1 MVNINELISN
11 NIDLS
16 NDELIMG
23 SNISN
28 TYIINDI
35 IKSLKNGGECII
47 IIPYDIK
54 LYNKDINDYITFRKN
69 ILKKCI
75 LKEIIYLPIGI
86 FNIDIKL
93 CVLYFI
99 KKLDDN
105 YQTDVIE
112 FYDYNSFNNS
122 KLFLLSISIHDL
134 ITNNFSFNYTDYI
147 KETPLT
153 TDNFII
159 KTLNDIALIE
169 YGNIYN
175 DNDNGNDN
183 DNNNDNDNDND
194 NDNENDKYKI
204 IGYKED
210 KQGCKYNRE
219 GFNIIITKYK
229 VMITE
234 EKLFINNLSVSV
246 KPKTDIIKHKY
257 LGYYLLYKYKDI
269 NLKTL
274 KKFQI
279 AIPPIEVQEEIIN
292 FIEIN
297 NRIIINLENE
307 INDIKYKSS
316 LWFLNTI

>member
-11 NIDLS
+11 NIDLT
-16 NDELIMG
+16 NDKLIMG
-23 SNISN
+23 YNIDD

-35 IKSLKNGGECII
+35 INSLKIGGECII

-54 LYNKDINDYITFRKN
+54 LYNKEINDYISFRKN
-69 ILKKCI
+69 ILKNCI

-99 KKLDDN
+99 KNTNDNN
-105 YQTDVIE
+105 YQTELIN

-122 KLFLLSISIHDL
+122 KQLLLSISIDDIIIH
-134 ITNNFSFNYTDYI
+134 NFSFNYIDYI
-147 KETPLT
+147 KEKPISNDT
-153 TDNFII
+153 FII
-159 KTLNDIALIE
+159 KNLNDIAFIE
-169 YGNIYN
+169 FGNIYN
-175 DNDNGNDN
+175 DDN
-183 DNNNDNDNDND
+183 DNNDDNH
-194 NDNENDKYKI
+194 YKI

-210 KQGCKYNRE
+210 KKGGKYNRE
-219 GFNIIITKYK
+219 GFNIIITKYN

-234 EKLFINNLSVSV
+234 ERIFLNNYAVSV
-246 KPKTDIIKHKY
+246 KPKTEIISHKY
-257 LGYYLLYKYKDI
+257 LGYYLLYKYKNI

-274 KKFQI
+274 KNFQI
-279 AIPPIEVQEEIIN
+279 AIPPIEVQDEIIN

-307 INDIKYKSS
+307 INDYKYKSS
-316 LWFLNTI
+316 LWFNNTV

>member
-11 NIDLS
+11 NIDLT
-16 NDELIMG
+16 NDKLIMG
-23 SNISN
+23 SNINNS
-28 TYIINDI
+28 YIINDI
-35 IKSLKNGGECII
+35 IKSLKIGGECIV

-54 LYNKDINDYITFRKN
+54 LYHKEINEYVSFRKN
-69 ILKKCI
+69 ILKKSI

-99 KKLDDN
+99 KNNNN
-105 YQTDVIE
+105 YQTELIS

-122 KLFLLSISIHDL
+122 KILLLSTSIDEI
-134 ITNNFSFNYTDYI
+134 ITHNFSFNYTDYI
-147 KETPLT
+147 KEKPLSNN
-153 TDNFII
+153 NFIL
-159 KTLNDIALIE
+159 KNLSEIAFIE

-175 DNDNGNDN
+175 DNDYDN
-183 DNNNDNDNDND
+183 DNNHN
-194 NDNENDKYKI
+194 YKI

-210 KQGCKYNRE
+210 KKGGKYNRE

-229 VMITE
+229 VMLTE
-234 EKLFINNLSVSV
+234 EKVFLNNYAVSI
-246 KPKTDIIKHKY
+246 KPKYDIIRHKY
-257 LGYYLLYKYKDI
+257 LGYYLLYKYKNI
-269 NLKTL
+269 NLNSL

-292 FIEIN
+292 FIETN

>member
-11 NIDLS
+11 NIDLT
-16 NDELIMG
+16 NDKLIMG
-23 SNISN
+23 YNIDD

-35 IKSLKNGGECII
+35 INSLKIGGECII

-54 LYNKDINDYITFRKN
+54 LYNKEINDYISFRKN
-69 ILKKCI
+69 ILKNCI

-99 KKLDDN
+99 KNTNDNN
-105 YQTDVIE
+105 YQTELIN

-122 KLFLLSISIHDL
+122 KQLLLSISIDEMIIH
-134 ITNNFSFNYTDYI
+134 NFSFNYTDYI
-147 KETPLT
+147 KEKPISNDT
-153 TDNFII
+153 FII
-159 KTLNDIALIE
+159 KNLNDIAFIE
-169 YGNIYN
+169 FGNIYN
-175 DNDNGNDN
+175 DDI
-183 DNNNDNDNDND
+183 DNNDDNH
-194 NDNENDKYKI
+194 YKI

-210 KQGCKYNRE
+210 KKGGKYNRE
-219 GFNIIITKYK
+219 GFNIIITKYN

-234 EKLFINNLSVSV
+234 ERIFLNNYAVSV
-246 KPKTDIIKHKY
+246 KPKTEIISHKY
-257 LGYYLLYKYKDI
+257 LGYYLLYKYKNI

-274 KKFQI
+274 KNFQI
-279 AIPPIEVQEEIIN
+279 AIPPIEVQDEIIN

-307 INDIKYKSS
+307 INDYKYKSS
-316 LWFLNTI
+316 LWFNNTV

>member
-11 NIDLS
+11 NIDLT
-16 NDELIMG
+16 NDKLIMG
-23 SNISN
+23 YNIDD

-35 IKSLKNGGECII
+35 INSLKIGGECII

-54 LYNKDINDYITFRKN
+54 LYNKEINDYISFRKN
-69 ILKKCI
+69 ILKNCI

-99 KKLDDN
+99 KNTNDNN
-105 YQTDVIE
+105 YQTELIN

-122 KLFLLSISIHDL
+122 KQLLLSISIDEMIIH
-134 ITNNFSFNYTDYI
+134 NFSFNYTDYI
-147 KETPLT
+147 KEKPISNDT
-153 TDNFII
+153 FII
-159 KTLNDIALIE
+159 KNLNDIAFIE
-169 YGNIYN
+169 FGNIYN
-175 DNDNGNDN
+175 D
-183 DNNNDNDNDND
+183 DNNNNDDNH
-194 NDNENDKYKI
+194 YKI

-210 KQGCKYNRE
+210 KKGGKYNRE
-219 GFNIIITKYK
+219 GFNIIITKYN

-234 EKLFINNLSVSV
+234 ERIFLNNYAVSV
-246 KPKTDIIKHKY
+246 KPKTEIISHKY
-257 LGYYLLYKYKDI
+257 LGYYLLYKYKNI

-274 KKFQI
+274 KNFQI
-279 AIPPIEVQEEIIN
+279 AIPPIEVQDEIIN

-307 INDIKYKSS
+307 INDYKYKSS
-316 LWFLNTI
+316 LWFNNTV

>member
-11 NIDLS
+11 NIDLT
-16 NDELIMG
+16 NDKLIMG
-23 SNISN
+23 YNIDD

-35 IKSLKNGGECII
+35 INSLKIGGECII

-54 LYNKDINDYITFRKN
+54 LYNKEINDYISFRKN
-69 ILKKCI
+69 ILKNCI

-99 KKLDDN
+99 KNTNDNN
-105 YQTDVIE
+105 YQTELIN

-122 KLFLLSISIHDL
+122 KQLLLSISIDDIIIH
-134 ITNNFSFNYTDYI
+134 NFSFNYTDYI
-147 KETPLT
+147 KEKPLSNDT
-153 TDNFII
+153 FII
-159 KTLNDIALIE
+159 KNLNDIAFIE
-169 YGNIYN
+169 FGNIYN
-175 DNDNGNDN
+175 DDI
-183 DNNNDNDNDND
+183 DNNDDNH
-194 NDNENDKYKI
+194 YKI

-210 KQGCKYNRE
+210 KKGGKYNRE
-219 GFNIIITKYK
+219 GFNIIITKYN

-234 EKLFINNLSVSV
+234 ERIFLNNYAVSV
-246 KPKTDIIKHKY
+246 KPKTEIISHKY
-257 LGYYLLYKYKDI
+257 LGYYLLYKYKNI

-274 KKFQI
+274 KNFQI
-279 AIPPIEVQEEIIN
+279 AIPPIEVQDEIIN

-307 INDIKYKSS
+307 INDYKYKSS
-316 LWFLNTI
+316 LWFNNTI

>member
-1 MVNINELISN
+1 MVNINELITN
-11 NIDLS
+11 TIDLT

-23 SNISN
+23 SNINN

-35 IKSLKNGGECII
+35 IKSLKIGGECII
-47 IIPYDIK
+47 IIPFDIK
-54 LYNKDINDYITFRKN
+54 LYNKEINDYILFRKN

-86 FNIDIKL
+86 FNIDVKL

-99 KKLDDN
+99 KSNDDN
-105 YQTDVIE
+105 YQTEIIN

-122 KLFLLSISIHDL
+122 KQFLLSASIDDL
-134 ITNNFSFNYTDYI
+134 ITNKFSFNYTDYI
-147 KETPLT
+147 KESPLSNE
-153 TDNFII
+153 NFII
-159 KTLNDIALIE
+159 KSLNDIAFIN

-175 DNDNGNDN
+175 DNDDNDENDN
-183 DNNNDNDNDND
+183 D
-194 NDNENDKYKI
+194 DKYKI

-210 KQGCKYNRE
+210 KKGGKYNCE

-234 EKLFINNLSVSV
+234 EKLFINNYAVSV
-246 KPKTDIIKHKY
+246 KPKTDIISHKY
-257 LGYYLLYKYKDI
+257 LGYYLLYKYKNI

-274 KKFQI
+274 NKFQI
-279 AIPPIEVQEEIIN
+279 AIPPVEVQDEIVN

-297 NRIIINLENE
+297 NRIILNLENE
-307 INDIKYKSS
+307 INDIKHKSS

>member
-1 MVNINELISN
+1 MVNINELITN
-11 NIDLS
+11 TIDLT

-23 SNISN
+23 SNINN

-35 IKSLKNGGECII
+35 IKSLKIGGECII
-47 IIPYDIK
+47 IIPFDIK
-54 LYNKDINDYITFRKN
+54 LYNKEINDYILFRKN

-86 FNIDIKL
+86 FNIDVKL

-99 KKLDDN
+99 KSNDDN
-105 YQTDVIE
+105 YQTEIIN

-122 KLFLLSISIHDL
+122 KQFLLSASIDEL
-134 ITNNFSFNYTDYI
+134 ITNKFSFNYTDYI
-147 KETPLT
+147 KESPLSNE
-153 TDNFII
+153 NFII
-159 KTLNDIALIE
+159 KSLNDIAFIN

-175 DNDNGNDN
+175 DNNNENDN
-183 DNNNDNDNDND
+183 D
-194 NDNENDKYKI
+194 DKYKI

-210 KQGCKYNRE
+210 KKGGKYNCE

-234 EKLFINNLSVSV
+234 EKLFINNYAVSV
-246 KPKTDIIKHKY
+246 KPKTDIISHKY
-257 LGYYLLYKYKDI
+257 LGYYLLYKYKNI

-274 KKFQI
+274 NKFQI
-279 AIPPIEVQEEIIN
+279 AIPPVEVQDEIVN

-297 NRIIINLENE
+297 NRIILNLENE
-307 INDIKYKSS
+307 INDIKHKSS

>member
-11 NIDLS
+11 NIDLT
-16 NDELIMG
+16 NDKLIMG
-23 SNISN
+23 YNIDD

-35 IKSLKNGGECII
+35 INSLKIGGECII

-54 LYNKDINDYITFRKN
+54 LYNKEINDYISFRKN
-69 ILKKCI
+69 ILKNCI

-99 KKLDDN
+99 KNTNDNN
-105 YQTDVIE
+105 YQTELIN

-122 KLFLLSISIHDL
+122 KQLLLSISIDEMIIH
-134 ITNNFSFNYTDYI
+134 NFSFNYTDYI
-147 KETPLT
+147 KEKPISNDT
-153 TDNFII
+153 FII
-159 KTLNDIALIE
+159 KNLNDIAFIE
-169 YGNIYN
+169 FGNIYN
-175 DNDNGNDN
+175 DDIH
-183 DNNNDNDNDND
+183 NNDDNH
-194 NDNENDKYKI
+194 YKI

-210 KQGCKYNRE
+210 KKGGKYNRD
-219 GFNIIITKYK
+219 GFNIIITKYN

-234 EKLFINNLSVSV
+234 ERIFLNNYAVSV
-246 KPKTDIIKHKY
+246 KPKTEIISHKY
-257 LGYYLLYKYKDI
+257 LGYYLLYKYKNI

-274 KKFQI
+274 KNFQI
-279 AIPPIEVQEEIIN
+279 AIPPIEVQDEIIN

-307 INDIKYKSS
+307 INNYKYKSS
-316 LWFLNTI
+316 LWFNNTV

>member
-1 MVNINELISN
+1 MVNINELITN
-11 NIDLS
+11 TIDLT

-23 SNISN
+23 SNINN

-35 IKSLKNGGECII
+35 IKSLKIGGECII
-47 IIPYDIK
+47 IIPFDIK
-54 LYNKDINDYITFRKN
+54 LYNKEINDYILFRKN

-86 FNIDIKL
+86 FNIDVKL

-99 KKLDDN
+99 KNNDDN
-105 YQTDVIE
+105 YQTEIIN

-122 KLFLLSISIHDL
+122 KQFLLSASIDEL
-134 ITNNFSFNYTDYI
+134 ITNKFSFNYTDYI
-147 KETPLT
+147 KESPLSNE
-153 TDNFII
+153 NFII
-159 KTLNDIALIE
+159 KSLNDIAFIN

-175 DNDNGNDN
+175 DNDND
-183 DNNNDNDNDND
+183 
-194 NDNENDKYKI
+194 DKYKI

-210 KQGCKYNRE
+210 KKGGKYNCE

-234 EKLFINNLSVSV
+234 EKLFINNYAVSV
-246 KPKTDIIKHKY
+246 KPKTDIISHKY
-257 LGYYLLYKYKDI
+257 LGYYLLYKYKNI

-274 KKFQI
+274 NKFQI
-279 AIPPIEVQEEIIN
+279 AIPPVEVQDEIVN

-297 NRIIINLENE
+297 NRIILNLENE
-307 INDIKYKSS
+307 INDIKHKSS